1 MRAAPTGEDRAPT
14 CRDRPDEVFLR
25 PQWSSSP
32 AATRRVSQAPDHA
45 MSADAAARRSVL
57 LVEDDSGIAEGIR
70 DLLEMEGYEVV
81 WSQDGAEGLDVLRRL
96 DPPPML
102 ILLDLM
108 MPRVDGYEFRDRQ
121 RADARLAAVPV
132 LVLTADPTPPD
143 RLFPFSRG

>member
-1 MRAAPTGEDRAPT
+1 MT
-14 CRDRPDEVFLR
+14 
-25 PQWSSSP
+25 
-32 AATRRVSQAPDHA
+32 
-45 MSADAAARRSVL
+45 ADAAARRSVL

-96 DPPPML
+96 DPLPML

-143 RLFPFSRG
+143 RLAQLNAAILRKPFGVDELLTAIRAATGRPDGAS

>member
-1 MRAAPTGEDRAPT
+1 
-14 CRDRPDEVFLR
+14 
-25 PQWSSSP
+25 
-32 AATRRVSQAPDHA
+32 

-70 DLLEMEGYEVV
+70 DLLAMEGYEVV
-81 WSQDGAEGLDVLRRL
+81 WSRDGAAGLDMLRGL

-121 RADARLAAVPV
+121 RADARLAAIPV
-132 LVLTADPTPPD
+132 LILTADPTPPD
-143 RLFPFSRG
+143 RLAQLNATILRKPFGIDELLTAIRAATGTP